1 LIDYLKTQDPN
12 ACILAYEQN
21 SFAYIEQWPVL
32 PNADICTVAE
42 DKARMRED
50 LENWYR
56 GSPGSNA
63 KIDREIEQTFRYAR
77 DTDVIIKFC

>member
-1 LIDYLKTQDPN
+1 M
-12 ACILAYEQN
+12 
-21 SFAYIEQWPVL
+21 

-42 DKARMRED
+42 DKVRMRED